1 MDDERRRA
9 GVSGIVPSVAQL
21 PTWCRDAVLLDA
33 CAPIPIDRP
42 FTADT
47 ADKAGVPAA
56 LRHKL
61 VTQGLLR
68 PLVRGVFVAT
78 QVPDS
83 FRLRV
88 SAVAMITPPHA
99 VLVDR
104 SAAWIHGV
112 DALPRSAIH
121 AMPSIDLYSRSG
133 SRMRRTGVA
142 SGIRDLRPTDID
154 ELGPV
159 AVTTPLRTACD
170 LGRLLW
176 RFDAL
181 AAIDGFL
188 RHGVDQDELVREAER
203 FKGFRGVVQLRRL
216 AALGDKGAESPPES
230 ALRLHW
236 HEADIPAWPRTQI
249 WVHDDD
255 GRPRYR
261 IDVGDPE
268 VRFGAEYYG
277 AEFHGDDVEADDEE
291 RIAWLERRRA
301 WHMEVFTK
309 EAVYGRELSA
319 ADRLHAGFVRAR
331 RTLGGRAAAYVDLAR

>member
-1 MDDERRRA
+1 M
-9 GVSGIVPSVAQL
+9 
-21 PTWCRDAVLLDA
+21 
-33 CAPIPIDRP
+33 
-42 FTADT
+42 
-47 ADKAGVPAA
+47 PAA
-56 LRHKL
+56 LRHRL
-61 VTQGLLR
+61 VALGLVR
-68 PLVRGVFVAT
+68 PLVRGVFVAA

-83 FRLRV
+83 FRVRV
-88 SAVAMITPPHA
+88 SAVAMVTPPHA
-99 VLVDR
+99 VVVDR
-104 SAAWIHGV
+104 TAAWIHGV

-121 AMPSIDLYSRSG
+121 EMPSIDLYSRGG

-159 AVTTPLRTACD
+159 AVTTRLRTACD

-188 RHGVDQDELVREAER
+188 RQGVDQDELVREVER

-216 AALGDKGAESPPES
+216 APLGDKGAESPPES

-236 HEADIPAWPRTQI
+236 HEADIPAWPQTQI

-255 GRPRYR
+255 GTPRFR
-261 IDVGDPE
+261 IDVGDAE

-277 AEFHGDDVEADDEE
+277 EEFHGDEVEEADQE

-301 WHMEVFTK
+301 WHIEVFEK
-309 EAVYGRELSA
+309 EAVYGRELCA
-319 ADRLHAGFVRAR
+319 TDRLHTGTVRAR
-331 RTLGGRAAAYVDLAR
+331 ATLGGRAVTYVDLAR